1 MEILKRSEVKK
12 ILEQKLKDFYHVPS
26 ESFPLVAEII
36 LSELENL
43 NLLDKSQ
50 LGSVCSRCNR
60 TSWQSEE

>member
-12 ILEQKLKDFYHVPS
+12 ILEQKLKDFYHVS
-26 ESFPLVAEII
+26 SDSFPLVAEMI
-36 LSELENL
+36 LSELEDL

-50 LGSVCSRCNR
+50 LGSVCSRCNK